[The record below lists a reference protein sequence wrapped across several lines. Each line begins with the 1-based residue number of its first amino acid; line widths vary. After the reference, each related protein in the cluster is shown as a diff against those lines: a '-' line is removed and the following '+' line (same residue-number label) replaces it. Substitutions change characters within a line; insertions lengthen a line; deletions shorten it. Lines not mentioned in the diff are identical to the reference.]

1 MDGILVPLAGG
12 VTIGLA
18 SAFLLL
24 TTGKMAGIS
33 GIFAGT
39 ILPGSGSERAWRAAF
54 VAGLV
59 GAGLPIA
66 AWMPRALGEGLSA
79 SPGLVVAAG
88 LLVGFGS
95 RLGSGCTSGHGIC
108 GVGRISP
115 RSLAATAT
123 FMTTAV
129 LTVFVVRHV
138 LGGD

>member
-12 VTIGLA
+12 VTIGVA
-18 SAFLLL
+18 SALLLL

-39 ILPGSGSERAWRAAF
+39 ILPGTGSERAWRAAF

-59 GAGLPIA
+59 GAGLLIA
-66 AWMPRALGEGLSA
+66 AWMPEALGKPSA

-95 RLGSGCTSGHGIC
+95 RLGCGCTSGHGIC
-108 GVGRISP
+108 GIGRISP

-123 FMTTAV
+123 FMATAV

-138 LGGD
+138 LGGN

>member
-12 VTIGLA
+12 VTIGVA
-18 SAFLLL
+18 SALLLL

-39 ILPGSGSERAWRAAF
+39 ILPGTGSERAWRAAF
-54 VAGLV
+54 VGGLV
-59 GAGLPIA
+59 GAGLLIA
-66 AWMPRALGEGLSA
+66 AWMPEALGKLSA

-95 RLGSGCTSGHGIC
+95 RLGCGCTSGHGIC
-108 GVGRISP
+108 GIGRISP

-123 FMTTAV
+123 FMATAV

-138 LGGD
+138 LGGN